1 MFKWFK
7 YLFAPKQYRHG
18 IEYEIIDTVHL
29 LQYPA
34 IFCLSILKGPYK
46 GVIFGVTDFRQLDSY
61 GKMTYNYTVIRGNVD
76 KAFEDVADMI
86 VVDSVKEAIQQRSA
100 ISQQILKDI
109 NADDFDNYSEESF
122 TE

>member
-7 YLFAPKQYRHG
+7 YLFAPKQYRLG
-18 IEYEIIDTVHL
+18 IEYKIVDMVHL
-29 LQYPA
+29 HA
-34 IFCLSILKGPYK
+34 AVFCLAILKGPYK